1 MRLPITTAARTDRPY
16 GWSSELSPEADQT
29 CFVAFRLDILGEL
42 SAPRQHQVEDDF
54 LNRPEDVHDLG
65 DLDLAARQRSLHGGH
80 RVNVARFSDGP
91 FREDE
96 HLPRPLGDVGW
107 NFLDALEVRFLA
119 ELDCAVDPF
128 DQPAEPSTLDD
139 LAAVTAAS
147 GVHFL
152 SGAPDE
158 KPRVDYL
165 IALQYHG
172 FSYHG
177 P

>member
-1 MRLPITTAARTDRPY
+1 ME
-16 GWSSELSPEADQT
+16 SEFPPEANERR
-29 CFVAFRLDILGEL
+29 FVALRLDILGEL
-42 SAPRQHQVEDDF
+42 SPPRQHQVEDDF
-54 LNRPEDVHDLG
+54 LNGPEDVHDLG
-65 DLDLAARQRSLHGGH
+65 DLDLAARQSSLDRRH
-80 RVNVARFSDGP
+80 RVDVTRLSDGA

-96 HLPRPLGDVGW
+96 HLPRPFGDVGW

-128 DQPAEPSTLDD
+128 DQPAEPSTLDN

-147 GVHFL
+147 GMHFF

-165 IALQYHG
+165 TTLQYHG